1 MNIYTSKYHKNH
13 MKRIWGRDQV
23 GKYVA
28 QLALLWKILSTFGIM
43 LLIWQG
49 HRLPT
54 LIQYYP
60 NSGASWTWQKEV
72 IKVKPFY
79 YMPHCLGPSTSP
91 SNCPLT
97 VCQKMFKGH

>member
-43 LLIWQG
+43 LVNMAGPQAPNTDPILPKQRGFMDLAERG
-49 HRLPT
+49 H
-54 LIQYYP
+54 Q
-60 NSGASWTWQKEV
+60 S
-72 IKVKPFY
+72 
-79 YMPHCLGPSTSP
+79 
-91 SNCPLT
+91 
-97 VCQKMFKGH
+97 